1 MVWAHFVYGLGQGAE
16 KLKVR
21 PPGVHFANGLGQ
33 RAEMLKMRL
42 PEVVFV
48 WPVFLNIISVA
59 GTVIASVARPIVARV
74 DQGRVGLQSDI

>member
-33 RAEMLKMRL
+33 RAEILTMRL

-48 WPVFLNIISVA
+48 WPVFKYY
-59 GTVIASVARPIVARV
+59 
-74 DQGRVGLQSDI
+74 